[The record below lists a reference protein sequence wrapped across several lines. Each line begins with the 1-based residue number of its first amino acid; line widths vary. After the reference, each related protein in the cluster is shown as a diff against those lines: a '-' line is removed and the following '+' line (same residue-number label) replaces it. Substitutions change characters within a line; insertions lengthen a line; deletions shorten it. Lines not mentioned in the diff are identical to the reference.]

1 MRQSGLGNADQSSQ
15 SEVQGTMIAPPRVY
29 RRGLLAAFVL
39 FAAWEG
45 LKHLTL
51 MSVPMWVQHGASAF
65 IEMGLALVIVIVA
78 LRALGEHQRE
88 LGRMRD
94 MRDRLA
100 SALANDLRQP
110 LLTVIHSLDEL
121 QRSPDIPEGT
131 RRVVERAM
139 ESTQP
144 LVGMAIELLRVTPPE
159 EREKA
164 LQLLNCS
171 DLLRSARETVRVI
184 AAARRVEIRSDI
196 PSSLGPVQALPHS
209 LFSAM
214 LILLENAV
222 SATPSGGQVS
232 VVGQLGGT
240 DNIEILV
247 ADGGA
252 PMNDEDIKSL
262 EGTEAEGEGRA
273 LNWTLAG
280 RSGLRYCG
288 AVIGALDGTIAVDRT
303 GTRGNT
309 VTISLPLAPDEA
321 A

>member
-1 MRQSGLGNADQSSQ
+1 M
-15 SEVQGTMIAPPRVY
+15 
-29 RRGLLAAFVL
+29 
-39 FAAWEG
+39 
-45 LKHLTL
+45 
-51 MSVPMWVQHGASAF
+51 
-65 IEMGLALVIVIVA
+65 
-78 LRALGEHQRE
+78 
-88 LGRMRD
+88 
-94 MRDRLA
+94 
-100 SALANDLRQP
+100 
-110 LLTVIHSLDEL
+110 
-121 QRSPDIPEGT
+121 
-131 RRVVERAM
+131 VERAM